1 MLLKQL
7 SDEFAALLGDG
18 NVISD
23 PGQLT
28 AAAQTNYPAS
38 QQIPLIIR
46 PAAAAELAECLKI
59 ARRYNQPV
67 YVVSRGKNWGYGSK
81 VPVQDNCIL
90 IELDRM
96 NRILEYDGQL
106 GYMTV
111 EPGVTF
117 QQAFDFLREQKSEL
131 LLGTT
136 GGPVDA
142 SLIGNALERGI
153 GTGVY
158 SDRFSA
164 VCGME
169 VVLPDGSIIHTGFE
183 RFPGNMAGKV
193 SRWGMGPSLDGLFS
207 QSNLGIVTRMT
218 VWLPQCPAFFQI
230 GFYKTDSLA
239 KLTQLIDRLQEM
251 AMEGLVK
258 PAITLYNDV
267 RIMTA
272 LTQFPFHETEPGALD
287 PDVLMEQMRASSP
300 VGAMVG
306 PWNGEITIRAVH
318 AEHAM
323 RQARLIAERIRD
335 LVYDLS

>member
-38 QQIPLIIR
+38 QRIPLIIR

-117 QQAFDFLREQKSEL
+117 QQAFDFL
-131 LLGTT
+131 
-136 GGPVDA
+136 
-142 SLIGNALERGI
+142 
-153 GTGVY
+153 
-158 SDRFSA
+158 
-164 VCGME
+164 
-169 VVLPDGSIIHTGFE
+169 
-183 RFPGNMAGKV
+183 
-193 SRWGMGPSLDGLFS
+193 
-207 QSNLGIVTRMT
+207 
-218 VWLPQCPAFFQI
+218 
-230 GFYKTDSLA
+230 
-239 KLTQLIDRLQEM
+239 
-251 AMEGLVK
+251 
-258 PAITLYNDV
+258 
-267 RIMTA
+267 
-272 LTQFPFHETEPGALD
+272 
-287 PDVLMEQMRASSP
+287 
-300 VGAMVG
+300 
-306 PWNGEITIRAVH
+306 
-318 AEHAM
+318 
-323 RQARLIAERIRD
+323 
-335 LVYDLS
+335 